1 MSRARLIPCLLMK
14 NRGLYKTIKF
24 SEPKY
29 LGDPMNAVRIFNE
42 MKSDELVIYDIGKT
56 NEHEAPDFDYLAKL
70 ASECK
75 MPLSYGGGVR
85 TVEHALRLVDLG
97 IEKISFSSVIYENM
111 DVIGNTAAKL
121 GKQSVIA
128 TLDVDLRKGILKSG
142 YFLTSRNNSIQ
153 HKAISLQK
161 KIKDLITVG
170 VGEIVINTVHR
181 DGTMQ
186 GHDSNLLSLIFDEVD
201 IPITIL
207 GGISSLE
214 EINRIVDQYKHIG
227 IGVGSLFVYRG
238 KYKAVLINYPS
249 VDKKF
254 EITRNREERGKP
266 LF

>member
-1 MSRARLIPCLLMK
+1 
-14 NRGLYKTIKF
+14 
-24 SEPKY
+24 
-29 LGDPMNAVRIFNE
+29 
-42 MKSDELVIYDIGKT
+42 
-56 NEHEAPDFDYLAKL
+56 
-70 ASECK
+70 
-75 MPLSYGGGVR
+75 MPLCYGGGVR
-85 TVEHALRLVDLG
+85 TVEHALQLVDLG

-111 DVIGNTAAKL
+111 DVIGNTATKL

-128 TLDVDLRKGILKSG
+128 TLDVDLRKGIFTSD
-142 YFLTSRNNSIQ
+142 YFLTSHNNSIQ
-153 HKAISLQK
+153 HKISLQE

-214 EINRIVDQYKHIG
+214 EIKHIVSQYQHIG
-227 IGVGSLFVYRG
+227 IGVGSLFVYKG

-249 VDKKF
+249 VEKKF
-254 EITRNREERGKP
+254 EITRKRAE
-266 LF
+266 